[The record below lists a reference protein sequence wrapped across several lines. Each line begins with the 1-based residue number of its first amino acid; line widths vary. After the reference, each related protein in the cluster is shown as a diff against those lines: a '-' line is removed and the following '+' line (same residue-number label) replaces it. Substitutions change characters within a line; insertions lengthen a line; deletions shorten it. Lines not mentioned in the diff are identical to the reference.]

1 MRENKGIT
9 TIEATITLPIFIFV
23 MLTFWCIGKSKM
35 AEIEVYEACAET
47 AEYMA
52 EYGYVSDSGGMLPYL
67 IFDDY
72 INNKELVE
80 SFVDGGISGVDFL
93 FSEGSDSDNNT
104 VLRGQYSIKI
114 SLPFLPQLKSQKNI
128 KIRQKQYSGI
138 DSYENSDDE
147 EYVFVAENGTVYHNS
162 RNCTHLRLSIYT
174 CGVELA
180 REGGYSACR
189 FCGADCGNEVYI
201 TENGNR
207 YHSSRLCSG
216 LKRSVYREKKS
227 ELTNMSEC
235 SRCGY

>member
-1 MRENKGIT
+1 MKKNKGVT
-9 TIEATITLPIFIFV
+9 TIEATITLPVFIFV
-23 MLTFWCIGKSKM
+23 MLTFWCICKSKM

-47 AEYMA
+47 AEYVA
-52 EYGYVSDSGGMLPYL
+52 EYGYISDSGGWLPYL

-72 INNKELVE
+72 INNENLINRYVE
-80 SFVDGGISGVDFL
+80 GGISGVDFL

-104 VLRGQYSIKI
+104 VLRGQYNLKI
-114 SLPFLPQLKSQKNI
+114 SLPFIPILRSQKNI
-128 KIRQKQYSGI
+128 RIKQKQYSGI
-138 DSYENSDDE
+138 DGYVSSDEE
-147 EYVFVAENGTVYHNS
+147 EYVFVAENGTVYHKS

-174 CGVELA
+174 CDIGLA

-189 FCGADCGNEVYI
+189 FCGDDCKERVYI

-227 ELTNMSEC
+227 ELNNMSEC